1 MKGFLQ
7 HSLCTLFLKQQ
18 PDEAPTIAQTNSDP
32 PEGVPERATG
42 RRGVWGESRLPG
54 CPLLPHGLT
63 IPSSLQTEVS
73 FHHTSE
79 RHPAGERHV
88 LSKNPGASPSEVRDA
103 LMAASKPTI

>member
-73 FHHTSE
+73 FTLLS
-79 RHPAGERHV
+79 AV
-88 LSKNPGASPSEVRDA
+88 LLASATFSRRIRAPRRAKSATR
-103 LMAASKPTI
+103 

>member
-73 FHHTSE
+73 FGT
-79 RHPAGERHV
+79 R
-88 LSKNPGASPSEVRDA
+88 LDGASPLVTARYDLHGRVFVNRKEVV
-103 LMAASKPTI
+103 S

>member
-18 PDEAPTIAQTNSDP
+18 PDEAPTIAQTNSGP

-54 CPLLPHGLT
+54 CPFVSPHRYPL
-63 IPSSLQTEVS
+63 
-73 FHHTSE
+73 FTS
-79 RHPAGERHV
+79 PN
-88 LSKNPGASPSEVRDA
+88 LSP
-103 LMAASKPTI
+103 